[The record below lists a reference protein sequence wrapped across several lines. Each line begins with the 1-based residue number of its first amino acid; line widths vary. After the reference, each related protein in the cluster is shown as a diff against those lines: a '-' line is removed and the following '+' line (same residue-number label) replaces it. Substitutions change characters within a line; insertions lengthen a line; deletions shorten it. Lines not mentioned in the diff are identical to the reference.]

1 MGNYRGTR
9 GISYISITLDLNRVT
24 SFLNS
29 SFEELER
36 QVEKLVKAL
45 EIIEEYEIWHF
56 GNYNSFNRVA
66 LSLFLHGVDNSIE
79 NLRIIKRH
87 NR

>member
-45 EIIEEYEIWHF
+45 EIIEEYEI
-56 GNYNSFNRVA
+56 
-66 LSLFLHGVDNSIE
+66 
-79 NLRIIKRH
+79 
-87 NR
+87 